1 MSGNLLT
8 KLVITKRVQL
18 RNETGDYVPGG
29 LGTLGPEDGV
39 GGLDTVLGLVAPV
52 VIEGKEYRA
61 RNAVSYVYRN
71 IARYKSDICKHF

>member
-1 MSGNLLT
+1 MP
-8 KLVITKRVQL
+8 R
-18 RNETGDYVPGG
+18 G

-52 VIEGKEYRA
+52 IIEGKEYRA

-71 IARYKSDICKHF
+71 IASSKSDICRGPGHSTWISRSCYN